1 MQEMTIEEKALTRC
15 LFISGMSTIRVL
27 WIMGSLPT
35 YESVTELLEYIRQNP
50 EADHEELYQ
59 AAVQVLEKHNYREPT
74 ELELEDEME

>member
-1 MQEMTIEEKALTRC
+1 MKEMTREEKALARC
-15 LFISGMSTIRVL
+15 LFLSGMSNIRVL

-50 EADHEELYQ
+50 EADHEELYEV
-59 AAVQVLEKHNYREPT
+59 ALQVLKKHNYKDPT